1 MKENI
6 IISCLAVLILALG
19 ITLIYEPNDKEIY
32 TSQNSEIISENSL
45 AMMYETE
52 AGSGEYQISSDT
64 SWPQD
69 GYVFNETL
77 SKCENGST
85 LTWDEASK
93 KVTLNAS
100 ISDKCYVYFDKK
112 ILTFADTC
120 TEGTLACE
128 IAKLYTVDGANN
140 LYYHDGSGTYGAQE
154 AGDNSYRYAGA
165 NPNNYVCFGSDA
177 ATCPNDNL
185 YRIIGVFGNQV
196 KLIKHDYATT
206 SLLGTN
212 GAYSQT
218 YEEWGMD
225 NTYKGSIDGSLIGV
239 YYWNNSTNTNTWSE
253 SNLNTVNLNTNYL
266 NNIGSKWSSL
276 IATTNWKVGGNSW
289 ANIGTATPKTAY
301 QNEIV
306 NSVEAT
312 TYSAKIGLMYV
323 SDYGYAA
330 SPAAWTLNMYGYNNS
345 TATSNNWM
353 YMGLYEWPISRDS
366 DDTNFAFVVDN
377 TGNVSLSGVRVSVYG
392 VRPSFYLQPWVLYS
406 NGDGSKENPY
416 RISAPEN
423 LISFTVDDVIYY
435 AEKGMTWEEWVNTD
449 YNVDNFY
456 IDMSSV
462 CAVMSLENVKSTDVI
477 GENAT
482 YVRSRFRCSLI
493 AG

>member
-6 IISCLAVLILALG
+6 IISSLAVLILALG
-19 ITLIYEPNDKEIY
+19 IALVYEPNDKEIY
-32 TSQNSEIISENSL
+32 ASTNNEIVTENSL

-52 AGSGEYQISSDT
+52 AGSGEYEVVDDT
-64 SWPQD
+64 TWPLE
-69 GYVFNETL
+69 GYTFNAEL
-77 SKCENGST
+77 SRCENGSS
-85 LTWDEASK
+85 LTWDEETNSVLVEA
-93 KVTLNAS
+93 N
-100 ISDKCYVYFDKK
+100 ISDKCYIYFDKEPDV
-112 ILTFADTC
+112 IYLSDYIINNVYT
-120 TEGTLACE
+120 GT
-128 IAKLYTVDGANN
+128 DGDNG
-140 LYYHDGSGTYGAQE
+140 LYYHDGSGSYTNSDQE

-212 GAYSQT
+212 GAYSNT
-218 YEEWGMD
+218 YAGSGLST
-225 NTYKGSIDGSLIGV
+225 NYYKGSTSTSSIGA

-276 IATTNWKVGGNSW
+276 IATTNWKVGGMSYSNS
-289 ANIGTATPKTAY
+289 NTAKQYYTTELGSSSSSA
-301 QNEIV
+301 
-306 NSVEAT
+306 

-330 SPAAWTLNMYGYNNS
+330 SPANWS
-345 TATSNNWM
+345 TALYDYDNDTNRNNNWM
-353 YMGLYEWPISRDS
+353 FMGLYDWTISRRS
-366 DDTNFAFVVDN
+366 DDSGSAFYVREVGRVVSYIV
-377 TGNVSLSGVRVSVYG
+377 GNDYG

-406 NGDGSKENPY
+406 NGDGTKENPY
-416 RISAPEN
+416 RISAPQN
-423 LISFTVDDVIYY
+423 LISFSVDDVTYY
-435 AEKGMTWEEWVNTD
+435 AEKGMTWEEWVNSD

-456 IDMSSV
+456 IEISSV
-462 CAVMSLENVKSTDVI
+462 CAGMSLENVKSTDVI

-482 YVRSRFRCSLI
+482 YVRSRFRCSLV